1 MSELEARYESK
12 NLLRNDPDRRNS
24 TDRGGHPM
32 EIKIFLLIVLGIFV
46 LVSSALFYHEYMTT
60 RGRVDELS
68 NTIGSLIERISK
80 LEQAKHKRMPYEAY
94 DSTLD
99 AMAALDALEH
109 EEDFRQNLIQNAK
122 AHLIKSMQVGTK
134 NQKGE

>member
-1 MSELEARYESK
+1 
-12 NLLRNDPDRRNS
+12 
-24 TDRGGHPM
+24 
-32 EIKIFLLIVLGIFV
+32 
-46 LVSSALFYHEYMTT
+46 
-60 RGRVDELS
+60 VDELS